1 MINDFPGIAA
11 SCVVGVPDDRLGARV
26 AAVIE
31 LEGTAR
37 GGTAHDDQRIDIE
50 ALRAHCR
57 ANLARYKV
65 PEAFVV
71 GTLPR
76 NAMGKVSLAVF
87 RRSLQDLDLDA

>member
-1 MINDFPGIAA
+1 MTSVDM
-11 SCVVGVPDDRLGARV
+11 
-26 AAVIE
+26 
-31 LEGTAR
+31 
-37 GGTAHDDQRIDIE
+37 E

-76 NAMGKVSLAVF
+76 NAMGKVSLAVV
-87 RRSLQDLDLDA
+87 RRSVQDLDLDA